1 MTSPIASKPL
11 RAAVVGAGHLGR
23 IHARIYHET
32 PGAELVGI
40 VDVRPDKALAL
51 AETYKTKYYKSVAE
65 IEGGVDVV
73 SVATTTSHH
82 AEIAIPLLK
91 SGVSVLVEKPIA
103 VTLEEADAMLAA
115 AREGKAELSVGH
127 SERFNPIIR
136 AVHDLSLKPRFIEVH
151 RLAPFSFRS
160 QDVGVVLDL
169 MIHDL
174 DLLLRIVDSPIAH
187 VDAVGGALFTDSEDI
202 ANARV
207 RFENGCVANITSSR
221 ASLEPLRR
229 MRFFSPEGYISIDL
243 QKRYAL
249 LVKKGPRFDAERG
262 RLAQLDPSTLPD
274 VRAFVFSGLLD
285 IREVRS
291 PEGEEPLRAEIEAFL
306 LAVRGQGPNPCSGE
320 EGRRALDAAAKII
333 AAMDRQV
340 WRG

>member
-1 MTSPIASKPL
+1 MSKEPKKL
-11 RAAVVGAGHLGR
+11 RAAVVGAGHLGK
-23 IHARIYHET
+23 IHARIYSEIPH
-32 PGAELVGI
+32 AELVGV
-40 VDVRPDKALAL
+40 VDVRADKAKALA
-51 AETYKTKYYKSVAE
+51 EIYKTNAYDK
-65 IEGGVDVV
+65 ITDIPGGVDVV
-73 SVATTTSHH
+73 SVAATTSQH
-82 AEIAIPLLK
+82 AEISIPLLR
-91 SGVSVLVEKPIA
+91 SGIAVLVEKPIA
-103 VTLEEADAMLAA
+103 ASLEEADAMLAA
-115 AREGKAELSVGH
+115 ARDGKTVLSVGH

-136 AVHDLSLKPRFIEVH
+136 AVHEISLKPRFAEVH

-187 VDAVGGALFTDSEDI
+187 VDAVGGSLFTNSEDI

-207 RFENGCVANITSSR
+207 RFENGCVANITASR

-262 RLAQLDPSTLPD
+262 RLAGLDPSTIPD
-274 VRAFVFSGLLD
+274 ARSFVFSGLLD
-285 IREVRS
+285 VREVRS

-306 LAVRGQGPNPCSGE
+306 AAVRGSGPNPCSGE
-320 EGRRALDAAAKII
+320 EGRRALEAATRIMD
-333 AAMDRQV
+333 AMDRQI